1 MENITQRT
9 GARKI
14 EDIPKEVLHLLN
26 KGEIATVN
34 LVEWLAL
41 DQSQLVEN
49 TFPALG
55 LEALVATL
63 KAALQAQQKPTALR
77 SIKLVGEALFP
88 YCQAEGI
95 TQQVFEAMLAH
106 PSDTVRCYACY
117 LKALDPILSLEEK
130 LTQSLPLVAD
140 EHFGVR
146 EVVWLALRPAIA
158 ENLAAA
164 ITLLSTWT
172 HNQDEN
178 IRRFTTEATRPRGVW
193 CKHIDALKENPALA
207 LPILEPLKADTS
219 KYVQDSVGNWLN
231 DASKTQPNFVQ
242 ELCAAWEK
250 NAPTKATQRII
261 KKAKR
266 TLAKQ

>member
-1 MENITQRT
+1 MENIAQRT

-14 EDIPKEVLHLLN
+14 ADIPKEVLHLLN

-41 DQSQLVEN
+41 DQSKLVEN

-55 LEALVATL
+55 LEGIVNALKT
-63 KAALQAQQKPTALR
+63 ALEAQKKPTAMR

-95 TQQVFEAMLAH
+95 TQQVFEAILTH

-117 LKALDPILSLEEK
+117 LKALDPTLNLEEK

-146 EVVWLALRPAIA
+146 EVVWIALRPDIT
-158 ENLAAA
+158 ESLSEA
-164 ITLLSTWT
+164 ITLLSAWT
-172 HNQDEN
+172 SNQDEN

-207 LPILEPLKADTS
+207 LPILAPLKADTS
-219 KYVQDSVGNWLN
+219 KY
-231 DASKTQPNFVQ
+231 
-242 ELCAAWEK
+242 
-250 NAPTKATQRII
+250 
-261 KKAKR
+261 
-266 TLAKQ
+266 